1 MRRLLRALDACAL
14 VCLFVF
20 AARLAHAEPIQ
31 SEAEALQ
38 SRIEEAARAVDD
50 DPRLKTMSHEQRR
63 ALVQFVVGNM
73 FFVLLHEMGH
83 VHITEMGLPVLGR
96 EEDAADT
103 FATVTLLRIGSAV
116 THRML
121 VEAAKGWFLSARRDQ
136 QEGITFAFYD
146 EHGLDSQR
154 AYWIVCLMVGSDPE
168 RFNDLAEETGMPEP
182 RRQTCAG
189 DYSNASWSWDQVLAP
204 HRRTPDKPKTTISVV
219 YGPEKDERQA
229 FERSFRFLR
238 LLETVAE
245 NASEKWIWRAPFTLE
260 VQSCGEPGSHWNL
273 PTRTLTLCY
282 EMAADFAQLY
292 RNYASDPA
300 LPPFKFR

>member
-1 MRRLLRALDACAL
+1 MIRALNACAVICLL
-14 VCLFVF
+14 VFSVWP
-20 AARLAHAEPIQ
+20 APAEPLQ

-38 SRIEEAARAVDD
+38 ARIEQAARDMDD
-50 DPRLKTMSHEQRR
+50 DPRLKNMSRAQRR

-103 FATVTLLRIGSAV
+103 FATVTMLKIGSAV

-121 VEAAKGWFLSARRDQ
+121 VEAAKGWFLGARRDQ
-136 QEGITFAFYD
+136 KEGISLAFYD
-146 EHGLDSQR
+146 EHGLNSQR

-168 RFNDLAEETGMPEP
+168 KFKDLAEETGLPES

-189 DYSNASWSWDQVLAP
+189 DYSNASWSWDKVLVP
-204 HRRTPDKPKTTISVV
+204 HRRTPEKPKTTISVV
-219 YGPEKDERQA
+219 YGPDKDERQA
-229 FERSFRFLR
+229 YERSFRSLR

-245 NASEKWIWRAPFTLE
+245 HASEEWIWRAPFTLE
-260 VQSCGEPGSHWNL
+260 VQSCGDPGSHWVL

-292 RNYASDPA
+292 RDYASDPA
-300 LPPFKFR
+300 LPRFKFR